1 MVGGQQF
8 DGERVVIICRSPNG
22 YGEYSI
28 FRYVEGQWSP
38 TWHKA
43 DGTPIQFPEV
53 SGRGWPTRLSEAIYQ
68 NEVKYDKLP
77 SEYQNKVK
85 PNGHYTPDDVIHD
98 MRVAMG
104 GGNVGG
110 YVNAVMAHS
119 LVLHTHRPN
128 QLCSMEK
135 AIDKCINPDYIED
148 ALAIDAEARAIV
160 REIIDSKQPIDSE
173 FWSRRGFS
181 RYLKDGETVDLFEGK
196 MSHMN
201 TLCSEKYR
209 DYCSRIREWSQANAG
224 PPQIVHDL
232 NMLLYIHALP
242 IKRNS
247 RSTIYTVNTSEA
259 TQATGTIVRNSW
271 EELYSD
277 IVNIVNSFDRE
288 EDKHDFIIAMY
299 SVSLKVPTS
308 SGKITD
314 QIVMNRFVYP
324 YLEAALQFYGIA
336 NTVVFSPTQ
345 DGDVDIFNVENKEW
359 RYPNPNGDIVVYN
372 DPIEFQN
379 AHRIDSTVVFTTQ
392 EPPVRQSNI
401 SKY

>member
-1 MVGGQQF
+1 M
-8 DGERVVIICRSPNG
+8 P
-22 YGEYSI
+22 
-28 FRYVEGQWSP
+28 
-38 TWHKA
+38 
-43 DGTPIQFPEV
+43 
-53 SGRGWPTRLSEAIYQ
+53 
-68 NEVKYDKLP
+68 KYPKDI
-77 SEYQNKVK
+77 SN
-85 PNGHYTPDDVIHD
+85 
-98 MRVAMG
+98 
-104 GGNVGG
+104 
-110 YVNAVMAHS
+110 
-119 LVLHTHRPN
+119 
-128 QLCSMEK
+128 MEK

-224 PPQIVHDL
+224 PPQIIHDL
-232 NMLLYIHALP
+232 GKRLYFHALP
-242 IKRNS
+242 IVRNF

-277 IVNIVNSFDRE
+277 IVNIIKSFDRE

-336 NTVVFSPTQ
+336 NTIVFSPNQ
-345 DGDVDIFNVENKEW
+345 DGDVDIFSVENKEW
-359 RYPNPNGDIVVYN
+359 RYPNPNGDIVIYN